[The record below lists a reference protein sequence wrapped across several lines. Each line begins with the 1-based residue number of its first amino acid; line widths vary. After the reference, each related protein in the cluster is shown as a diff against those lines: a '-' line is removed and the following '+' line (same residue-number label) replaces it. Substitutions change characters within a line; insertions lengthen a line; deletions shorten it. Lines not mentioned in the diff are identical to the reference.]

1 MKQTPKKGI
10 HKSKINQENLRA
22 SSKTALLKE
31 NKNSYPSKALQPMQV
46 SCFLANFNMPLF
58 AGVEIEIDLV

>member
-22 SSKTALLKE
+22 SRQHYEKRK
-31 NKNSYPSKALQPMQV
+31 KNSYPSKALQPMQV